1 MIEKY
6 DKAWIG
12 FILGLV
18 LPVIIYFL
26 YTLGVKLLFE
36 AGRIE
41 KYQWIFAKSFR
52 DIVAVVFNVIP
63 FFIFNQMRRTNLMRG
78 VLGATVLLGV
88 LIVFFGKDLF

>member
-18 LPVIIYFL
+18 LPVVIYGL
-26 YTLGVKLLFE
+26 YSLGVQQLFD
-36 AGRIE
+36 AGKID
-41 KYQWIFAKSFR
+41 KYQFMFAKSFR

-63 FFIFNQMRRTNLMRG
+63 FFIFNQMKRTNLMRG

-88 LIVFFGKDLF
+88 IIVFFGKDIF